1 MVTKTMWKYGCVYIF
16 QKGRYMTA
24 VNLNNMTF
32 KQYSQCGSLEV
43 TMNIGLCMTKV

>member
-1 MVTKTMWKYGCVYIF
+1 MVTKTMWNMGVCIYFKREDII
-16 QKGRYMTA
+16 MTA

-43 TMNIGLCMTKV
+43 TMNIGL